1 MSELAEFRNLNKV
14 APYSIAKTR
23 RFCEAIE
30 KFIRTHPKMRREIE
44 AFYYTLGSK
53 LVVFET

>member
-1 MSELAEFRNLNKV
+1 MSELSEFRNLNKI

-23 RFCEAIE
+23 QFCEAIE
-30 KFIRTHPKMRREIE
+30 KFIRTHPELRREIE
-44 AFYYTLGSK
+44 AFYSTLGSK